1 MVAGVVV
8 EVVLGDLVQL
18 SSDGLGDVFDDRGMG
33 FKAGEVGLVEGEDA
47 FDFDAEGYLVGGV
60 DHLGC
65 FWWIDQCVAEVLG
78 LVQDGHGERV

>member
-18 SSDGLGDVFDDRGMG
+18 SSDGLGDVFDDRRIG
-33 FKAGEVGLVEGEDA
+33 FSAGELVSEVGLVEGEDA

-60 DHLGC
+60 DHLEC

-78 LVQDGHGERV
+78 LV